1 MDEKRVIDYTKYKL
15 KKEDELKD
23 ILKGIDRIILLWCK
37 MCFTEFKE
45 ESEEE
50 VQKIIEIAEELN
62 ITISHLEGIDFLC
75 NNHHTKKILQSI
87 SSKEPVG
94 VISCGIGIQFVS
106 NFFDG
111 ERDVFALADSV
122 SQNENVASVV
132 GYHGISLVSEKC
144 AACGECY
151 LEKTGGICP
160 VVNCPKGLLNGPC
173 GGATEDGK
181 CEVNK
186 EQPCVWIEIYKRLK
200 GQKRK
205 IDSQINIRNYNIFP
219 LEEKKKYIKMNQ
231 KRRLEGF
238 YGGVYPLEKK
248 EMTEN
253 IPIKL
258 FPQPERVSIFLLQ
271 HTGTPAKPLVKIGD
285 KVKKGQKIGE
295 SVSFLSVPV
304 HSSVSGKVI
313 AIEEKIHPVSQTLQT
328 AVVIENDGKETPDIS
343 IEPVFNWQELP
354 REKLIEILKEKG
366 IVGLG
371 GAMFP
376 SYAKLCPPKPV
387 DLLIINGCECEPYLN
402 ADNRLMIEHSEELL
416 KGIDIVKR
424 LLDVRDV
431 IFSIEDNKKLAVET
445 ISSTLKNFSGIKLS
459 TLKTK
464 YPQGAEKILIKK
476 VSGREVPEGGLPFD
490 VGVVVF
496 NVATLY
502 SIYKAIYEGLP
513 LIERVVTIAGENA
526 TAAGNYI
533 IRIGTCF
540 SNILN
545 TCFNIGPSIP
555 EKYEMKI
562 GGPMMGIVQ
571 KDVNSAVI
579 KGSTGLILMEKY
591 PVEVSEENICIKC
604 GRCIDVCPMELIPYY
619 YVYYGQKKQWSEM
632 AKYNV
637 KSCIECGCCQ
647 YICSSKIDIIGL
659 IKKGKKYADNKM
671 QK

>member
-15 KKEDELKD
+15 KERDELKD

-37 MCFTEFKE
+37 KCFTEFKE

-75 NNHHTKKILQSI
+75 NNHYTKKILQSI

-94 VISCGIGIQFVS
+94 VISCGIGIQVIS

-122 SQNENVASVV
+122 PQNENVASVI
-132 GYHGISLVSEKC
+132 GYHGISLGSEKC

-160 VVNCPKGLLNGPC
+160 VINCPKGLLNGPC

-186 EQPCVWIEIYKRLK
+186 EQLCVWIEIYKRLK

-219 LEEKKKYIKMNQ
+219 LEEKKKYIKVNQ
-231 KRRLEGF
+231 EKRLEGF

-248 EMTEN
+248 EETEN

-313 AIEEKIHPVSQTLQT
+313 AIEEKIHPVSQTLQP

-387 DLLIINGCECEPYLN
+387 DLLIVNGCECEPYLN
-402 ADNRLMIEHSEELL
+402 ADNRLMIEQPEELL

-424 LLDVRDV
+424 LLDVKDV

-459 TLKTK
+459 SLKTK

-476 VSGREVPEGGLPFD
+476 VSGREVPSGRHQYIFH
-490 VGVVVF
+490 
-496 NVATLY
+496 TLY
-502 SIYKAIYEGLP
+502 IYFLQ
-513 LIERVVTIAGENA
+513 
-526 TAAGNYI
+526 
-533 IRIGTCF
+533 
-540 SNILN
+540 ILLQD
-545 TCFNIGPSIP
+545 ISPS
-555 EKYEMKI
+555 K
-562 GGPMMGIVQ
+562 
-571 KDVNSAVI
+571 
-579 KGSTGLILMEKY
+579 
-591 PVEVSEENICIKC
+591 
-604 GRCIDVCPMELIPYY
+604 
-619 YVYYGQKKQWSEM
+619 
-632 AKYNV
+632 
-637 KSCIECGCCQ
+637 
-647 YICSSKIDIIGL
+647 
-659 IKKGKKYADNKM
+659 
-671 QK
+671 